1 MHLTRVGFSW
11 VGLAQGLACSK
22 YSMNANF
29 WWIKSICTMGEKY
42 DGSFFIAPLFYSD
55 WFFESKNC
63 SVMYGFLQP
72 HELYSPWNYPG
83 QNTGVG
89 NLSVLLGI
97 FSTQGLNPGL
107 LHCRRI
113 LYQLSHEGSPKILE
127 WESHPF
133 SSKSSWSRNQTRV
146 SCIAGGFFTN
156 WAMRNN

>member
-72 HELYSPWNYPG
+72 HELYSLWNYPG

-89 NLSVLLGI
+89 SLSLFQGI
-97 FSTQGLNPGL
+97 FPIQGLNPGL
-107 LHCRRI
+107 LHCRQI
-113 LYQLSHEGSPKILE
+113 LYCLNHQRPTGFHFILYSQGAILAKRITEEQLQKGSGAWKE
-127 WESHPF
+127 
-133 SSKSSWSRNQTRV
+133 
-146 SCIAGGFFTN
+146 A
-156 WAMRNN
+156 